1 MEEPIKGLS
10 SKLQPTPA
18 GQRAGKPLC
27 THTSKEP
34 LLKVSFRQGE
44 LYVPSLSFEIAF
56 WRLNLHPSF
65 TNAFTK
71 TCGPNDFLLWCQ
83 PLAHSLCNCLAPPH
97 HPQVGVWKR
106 ATEQCLFLRVSLKPE
121 QDTCSPLHKAGHRTG
136 RAGRVWRILGK
147 QWINSGSCER
157 PAFPLNS
164 CADSAILRFRNSWR
178 MENE

>member
-1 MEEPIKGLS
+1 MEEPHKGLP

-27 THTSKEP
+27 THTSEEP

-71 TCGPNDFLLWCQ
+71 TCGPNDFILWCQ
-83 PLAHSLCNCLAPPH
+83 PLAHNLCNCLAPTSPS
-97 HPQVGVWKR
+97 PSWRLK
-106 ATEQCLFLRVSLKPE
+106 ESNCLFLRVSLKPE

-136 RAGRVWRILGK
+136 QAGRV
-147 QWINSGSCER
+147 
-157 PAFPLNS
+157 
-164 CADSAILRFRNSWR
+164 
-178 MENE
+178 

>member
-18 GQRAGKPLC
+18 GQRARKPLG

-97 HPQVGVWKR
+97 HPQVGIWKR
-106 ATEQCLFLRVSLKPE
+106 ATVYSSVCLWNQRRTHALLCTK
-121 QDTCSPLHKAGHRTG
+121 QDIGLARLVECEEYW
-136 RAGRVWRILGK
+136 V
-147 QWINSGSCER
+147 NSG
-157 PAFPLNS
+157 
-164 CADSAILRFRNSWR
+164 
-178 MENE
+178 